1 MVSWC
6 RVTRGAPV
14 WPPSPSKPDFDLAV
28 LHRHL
33 VASLPDYA
41 RPRFLRV
48 CERLEVTGTFKP
60 MKARLMQEGYSSS
73 VAPDPVWFYDRSR
86 GAFVDCDDTLR
97 AAIDSGA
104 MQGL

>member
-1 MVSWC
+1 MAA
-6 RVTRGAPV
+6 VTVEPA
-14 WPPSPSKPDFDLAV
+14 FDLAA

-48 CERLEVTGTFKP
+48 CDRLEVTGTFKP

-86 GAFVDCDDTLR
+86 GGFVVCDDTLR
-97 AAIDSGA
+97 AALDSGA
-104 MQGL
+104 LQGL